1 MSTAWVAPLAEP
13 DATQTMAIARIPEDE
28 TNHLK
33 CIASLGAKD
42 EKGTLVLSRELK
54 HFARPLT
61 YYPYALALAESAQLT
76 GNSSVEIEQ
85 PWARSCQLIQ
95 TRPGAIIATLSG
107 FHTGLNQQDSEI
119 MMELDI
125 LKLVTEDP
133 LLFRAAL
140 ENARMP
146 EWKEWF
152 FKDEAGPRDVLFAD
166 HRYWTA
172 AKKGASFWTIC
183 EDRKSHRGKGWLNQT
198 QRERNAIA
206 NQAVLTRRR
215 QPGGLGWI

>member
-85 PWARSCQLIQ
+85 P
-95 TRPGAIIATLSG
+95 
-107 FHTGLNQQDSEI
+107 
-119 MMELDI
+119 
-125 LKLVTEDP
+125 
-133 LLFRAAL
+133 
-140 ENARMP
+140 
-146 EWKEWF
+146 
-152 FKDEAGPRDVLFAD
+152 
-166 HRYWTA
+166 
-172 AKKGASFWTIC
+172 
-183 EDRKSHRGKGWLNQT
+183 
-198 QRERNAIA
+198 
-206 NQAVLTRRR
+206 
-215 QPGGLGWI
+215 

>member
-1 MSTAWVAPLAEP
+1 
-13 DATQTMAIARIPEDE
+13 
-28 TNHLK
+28 
-33 CIASLGAKD
+33 
-42 EKGTLVLSRELK
+42 
-54 HFARPLT
+54 
-61 YYPYALALAESAQLT
+61 
-76 GNSSVEIEQ
+76 
-85 PWARSCQLIQ
+85 
-95 TRPGAIIATLSG
+95 
-107 FHTGLNQQDSEI
+107 
-119 MMELDI
+119 MELDI

-166 HRYWTA
+166 HHGYWTA

>member
-42 EKGTLVLSRELK
+42 EKGTLFHSQERELK

-85 PWARSCQLIQ
+85 P
-95 TRPGAIIATLSG
+95 
-107 FHTGLNQQDSEI
+107 
-119 MMELDI
+119 
-125 LKLVTEDP
+125 
-133 LLFRAAL
+133 
-140 ENARMP
+140 
-146 EWKEWF
+146 
-152 FKDEAGPRDVLFAD
+152 
-166 HRYWTA
+166 
-172 AKKGASFWTIC
+172 
-183 EDRKSHRGKGWLNQT
+183 
-198 QRERNAIA
+198 
-206 NQAVLTRRR
+206 
-215 QPGGLGWI
+215 